1 MTQPDD
7 YTVDP
12 TQDPART
19 PHPDPAV
26 DPEQDPA
33 LGPTQ
38 EGALDPAPDPAE
50 AHPVAEGDLLQD
62 QELTDAARTSED
74 EYSRPADDFAGEQ
87 SIDDALETDRVAA
100 EGADSRNADGFRFD
114 ETRERGLE
122 DVAAA
127 DQGNRDE
134 DRMVGDGDE
143 VDEVG
148 ELAGTDAA
156 GTDRDLADP
165 DSVGAGESGQL
176 TDPEPGPADLD

>member
-7 YTVDP
+7 HTLDP
-12 TQDPART
+12 TQEPART
-19 PHPDPAV
+19 PHPEPAV

-38 EGALDPAPDPAE
+38 EGALDPDQDPAE
-50 AHPVAEGDLLQD
+50 EHPRAEDDLLED
-62 QELTDAARTSED
+62 QELTDAALTSED
-74 EYSRPADDFAGEQ
+74 EYARPADDLNGAQ
-87 SIDDALETDRVAA
+87 SIDDALETDRVAT
-100 EGADSRNADGFRFD
+100 EGTDSRNTDGFRFD

-176 TDPEPGPADLD
+176 TDPEPGPADLI